1 MTDVVIT
8 PASGLI
14 DFQNISGISSAT
26 IQLDG
31 NGNLSITA
39 AEGDIEIGNT
49 ASDIFVGDGVA
60 NVDIIFEEDGEI
72 RGLTGKTIT
81 FGQSDSF
88 IAFAGDVTGD
98 VSFTNGLNVTGG
110 NLGIGTDNPNVKL
123 DVVGDANI
131 SGVVTA
137 TSFVKE
143 SNSGG
148 FLKADGTE
156 DTNTYLTSYTETQT
170 LDDVLGLGN
179 TSSTGLSVGVATAT
193 SFVKDGGTS
202 SQFLKADG
210 SVDSSTY
217 LTSYTETQ
225 ALDDVVGLGSDTT
238 QTITVGTATTGIIL
252 RPDGTLNVSGAS
264 TFSDDLTLSKS
275 GNPSLTVA
283 TSNNS
288 GSDALIRIRGART
301 LSSTSDIAM
310 LQFDNK
316 TSSAYTMAQISAM
329 DPAADHLDGKGKLVF
344 RTSTGGT
351 LSDQVTI
358 MDSGDVGI
366 GTDTPA
372 YKLEVNGSFAA
383 TTKSFIIDHPTKNG
397 MKLRYS
403 SLEGPENGVYVR
415 GRLKG
420 NNTIELPEHWTGLV
434 DEETITVNLTPIG
447 RKAILHSVVDIV
459 DNTVIV
465 ESVNDIVD
473 CFYTVFG
480 ERKDVEKLEVEF

>member
-148 FLKADGTE
+148 F
-156 DTNTYLTSYTETQT
+156 
-170 LDDVLGLGN
+170 
-179 TSSTGLSVGVATAT
+179 
-193 SFVKDGGTS
+193 
-202 SQFLKADG
+202 
-210 SVDSSTY
+210 
-217 LTSYTETQ
+217 
-225 ALDDVVGLGSDTT
+225 
-238 QTITVGTATTGIIL
+238 
-252 RPDGTLNVSGAS
+252 
-264 TFSDDLTLSKS
+264 
-275 GNPSLTVA
+275 
-283 TSNNS
+283 
-288 GSDALIRIRGART
+288 
-301 LSSTSDIAM
+301 
-310 LQFDNK
+310 
-316 TSSAYTMAQISAM
+316 
-329 DPAADHLDGKGKLVF
+329 
-344 RTSTGGT
+344 
-351 LSDQVTI
+351 
-358 MDSGDVGI
+358 
-366 GTDTPA
+366 
-372 YKLEVNGSFAA
+372 
-383 TTKSFIIDHPTKNG
+383 
-397 MKLRYS
+397 
-403 SLEGPENGVYVR
+403 
-415 GRLKG
+415 
-420 NNTIELPEHWTGLV
+420 
-434 DEETITVNLTPIG
+434 
-447 RKAILHSVVDIV
+447 
-459 DNTVIV
+459 
-465 ESVNDIVD
+465 
-473 CFYTVFG
+473 
-480 ERKDVEKLEVEF
+480 